1 MAIGGHV
8 SGAGTTGLGKG
19 LLLPLLLL
27 MTLCYILIACLS
39 GYLFNR
45 FADGKSILGTPTE
58 DTPFIGNTVAFWM
71 VFITLIASMVGLASC
86 IIGWHYTLATRFA
99 DHNASGNRALAWAA
113 LLLNLLALGIAAKTL
128 ERGGLG
134 GGRIGRIVKTVAAF
148 QIIVTFFQLLYT
160 LLVYTP
166 TRSSDHHD
174 DYNHNRTAPPAGVT
188 GTGMGMNTGVKH
200 THTTAN
206 DVV

>member
-1 MAIGGHV
+1 MAIGGRV

-27 MTLCYILIACLS
+27 MTLCYILLACLA

-45 FADGKSILGTPTE
+45 FADGKSILGTPTA
-58 DTPFIGNTVAFWM
+58 DTPLIGNTVAFWM
-71 VFITLIASMVGLASC
+71 VFIVLISSMVGIASC

-113 LLLNLLALGIAAKTL
+113 LTLNLLALGIAAKTL

-134 GGRIGRIVKTVAAF
+134 GGKIGKIVKTVAAF

-166 TRSSDHHD
+166 TRGND
-174 DYNHNRTAPPAGVT
+174 DGYNHNRNASPAGIT

-200 THTTAN
+200 THTTAGE
-206 DVV
+206 VV

>member
-1 MAIGGHV
+1 MAIGGNV
-8 SGAGTTGLGKG
+8 RGAGTTGLGKG

-27 MTLCYILIACLS
+27 MTLCYIVIACLS

-45 FADGKSILGTPTE
+45 AADGQSILGTPTAG
-58 DTPFIGNTVAFWM
+58 TPVIGNSVAFYM
-71 VFITLIASMVGLASC
+71 IFITLISAMVGLASC
-86 IIGWHYTLATRFA
+86 IIGWHYSLVTRFA
-99 DHNASGNRALAWAA
+99 DHNASGNRAIAWAA
-113 LLLNLLALGIAAKTL
+113 LLLNLLAFGIACKTL

-134 GGRIGRIVKTVAAF
+134 GGKIGRIEKSIAAL

-166 TRSSDHHD
+166 TRSSDD
-174 DYNHNRTAPPAGVT
+174 VYGNRNASPAGVT

-200 THTTAN
+200 THTTTT

>member
-1 MAIGGHV
+1 MAIGGRA
-8 SGAGTTGLGKG
+8 SGNGTTGLGKG

-27 MTLCYILIACLS
+27 MTLCYIIIACLS

-45 FADGKSILGTPTE
+45 AADGKSILGVPTTS
-58 DTPFIGNTVAFWM
+58 TPFIGNSVAFYM

-86 IIGWHYTLATRFA
+86 IIGWHYSLVTRFA
-99 DHNASGNRALAWAA
+99 DHNASGNRAIAWAA
-113 LLLNLLALGIAAKTL
+113 LTLNLLAFGIACKTL
-128 ERGGLG
+128 ERNGIGSG
-134 GGRIGRIVKTVAAF
+134 KIGRIVKTIAAF

-166 TRSSDHHD
+166 TRSSDDHG
-174 DYNHNRTAPPAGVT
+174 NRNATPAGVT
-188 GTGMGMNTGVKH
+188 GTGMHTGVPTKQ
-200 THTTAN
+200 THMAGTT